1 MKKFNI
7 AINIFQVICNLIV
20 IILLCILVD
29 GFNVGIYREWA
40 WVLIVA
46 FISLPFSLWLSV
58 YVYFGYLNKL
68 KNKKGE

>member
-20 IILLCILVD
+20 VILLCILVD

-40 WVLIVA
+40 LILIVIV
-46 FISLPFSLWLSV
+46 ISIPFALWFSV
-58 YVYFGYLNKL
+58 YIYSSYIKGL
-68 KNKKGE
+68 KK

>member
-7 AINIFQVICNLIV
+7 AINILQIICNLIV
-20 IILLCILVD
+20 VILLYILVD
-29 GFNVGIYREWA
+29 GFNAGIYREWA
-40 WVLIVA
+40 WVLIVV
-46 FISLPFSLWLSV
+46 FISLPFSLWFSV